1 MSEGRKVGS
10 KGVQLRGEEKKVK
23 GEEVRGEEYQKE
35 RRWEGRMEGGI
46 EKAVW
51 DFSEDSF
58 RLECTTFGGGGLGIE
73 KEDPCLFCLRQR
85 IQYKLK

>member
-1 MSEGRKVGS
+1 MTEGREVGS

-35 RRWEGRMEGGI
+35 RRWEGRMEGGM

-58 RLECTTFGGGGLGIE
+58 RLECTTVVGGWG
-73 KEDPCLFCLRQR
+73 
-85 IQYKLK
+85 